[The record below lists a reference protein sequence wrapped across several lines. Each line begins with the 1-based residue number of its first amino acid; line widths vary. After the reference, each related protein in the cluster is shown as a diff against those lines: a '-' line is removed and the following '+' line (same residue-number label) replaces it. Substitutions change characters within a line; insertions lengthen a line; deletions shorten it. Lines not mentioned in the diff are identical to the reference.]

1 MHIVVYLAIVK
12 REKDE
17 MDGRKQLAS
26 LGDHLDIFLFLL
38 SDIDF

>member
-17 MDGRKQLAS
+17 MDGRKQLVS
-26 LGDHLDIFLFLL
+26 LGDHFDIFLLLL